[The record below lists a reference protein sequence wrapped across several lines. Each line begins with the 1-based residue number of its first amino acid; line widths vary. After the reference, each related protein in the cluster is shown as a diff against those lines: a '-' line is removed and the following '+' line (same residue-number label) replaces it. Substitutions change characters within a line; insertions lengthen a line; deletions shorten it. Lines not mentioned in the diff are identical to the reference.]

1 MITHLRGRLIEIHPS
16 HIIMECAGVGYHVI
30 ISLNTYSKIQHAEE
44 NLLIYT
50 YHLVREDAQILFG
63 FAEKEERSIFEKLIS
78 VNGVGPSSGMMVLST
93 LNPGDIYHAIT
104 NGDAA
109 LLQKVKGIGAKTA
122 QRIIIDLKDK
132 LNKLSEN
139 EILTSGSE
147 NKTKFE
153 ALSALEILGI
163 SRKQAEP
170 FVQKLVAANPAISLE
185 DVIKETLKK
194 I

>member
-1 MITHLRGRLIEIHPS
+1 MITHLRGRIIEIHPS
-16 HIIMECAGVGYHVI
+16 QVIIECSGVGYNVN
-30 ISLNTYSKIQHAEE
+30 ISLNTYGKIQNADE

-50 YHLVREDAQILFG
+50 FHLVREDAQILYG
-63 FAEKEERSIFEKLIS
+63 FADKEERAIFEKLIS

-93 LNPGDIYHAIT
+93 LNSGEIYHAIT
-104 NGDAA
+104 TENASI
-109 LLQKVKGIGAKTA
+109 LQTVKGIGAKTA

-132 LNKLSEN
+132 LNKLSES

-153 ALSALEILGI
+153 ALSALEVLGI
-163 SRKQAEP
+163 SRKQAETI
-170 FVQKLVAANPAISLE
+170 VQKLVTANPSISLE